1 MKTALVL
8 ANLRSP
14 NVGNGALVSGTINSL
29 NQSFPHKK
37 FNYSYYAWD
46 DVTFSNS
53 IFPEDF
59 YISVNRRD
67 LLIVPGA
74 VTFNGKIDHSRGGS
88 RLNFTV
94 DDLERIKCPL
104 LLQGLSYR
112 YWSTEPYPN
121 VEKLRQL
128 IDYLMLRPNC
138 AFGVRND
145 GTKEWLTEVTKM
157 NLDALTEVPDPGL
170 FTLSPRER
178 SKRGENLFVSV
189 NYEDAECRYSS
200 TSDLENILE
209 GISIACERFA
219 SDTTENIVFVPH
231 SFEDYEMMLLVFKR
245 LKPRTLH
252 QRVRILGMPS
262 FDSHMEIYRAYES
275 ARAVISMRVHSMSPS
290 LGLGVPTMVI
300 SSQQRLTKYMENL
313 GLKNQVIEMSSPNL
327 GVSLLEFIDEA
338 RSGHFQID
346 ETYTAIENQQKLT
359 TQFHLANS
367 FLND

>member
-29 NQSFPHKK
+29 KFSFPHKK
-37 FNYSYYAWD
+37 FDYSYYAWD
-46 DVTFSNS
+46 DVTFSDS
-53 IFPEDF
+53 IFPEGFYKNVNQRDF
-59 YISVNRRD
+59 
-67 LLIVPGA
+67 LIVPGA
-74 VTFNGKIDHSRGGS
+74 VTFNGKSDHSRGGC

-94 DDLERIKCPL
+94 DDLERIKCPM

-112 YWSTEPYPN
+112 YWSTKPYPN

-128 IDYLMLRPNC
+128 VDYLMVRPNC

-157 NLDALTEVPDPGL
+157 NLDSLTEVPDPGL

-178 SKRGENLFVSV
+178 SIQGENLFISV
-189 NYEDAECRYSS
+189 NYEDAESRYSS
-200 TSDLENILE
+200 PSDLENILE
-209 GISIACERFA
+209 GIRLACEQFV
-219 SDTTENIVFVPH
+219 STSTENIVFVPH
-231 SFEDYEMMLLVFKR
+231 SFEDYDMMLLLFKR
-245 LKPRTLH
+245 LKSRTLH

-262 FDSHMEIYRAYES
+262 FNSHLEIYRAYES

-290 LGLGVPTMVI
+290 LGMGVPTIVI
-300 SSQQRLTKYMENL
+300 STQQRLTKYMENL
-313 GLKNQVIEMSSPNL
+313 GLRKQVVEMDSPRL
-327 GVSLLEFIDEA
+327 GLSLLEFIDEI
-338 RSGHFQID
+338 GFGIFQIE
-346 ETYTAIENQQKLT
+346 ETYTVIENQRNLT
-359 TQFHLANS
+359 TKFHLENG